1 MEKHEQC
8 QRCGRKLKTEKS
20 QELGFGSV
28 CFAKDQAEK
37 SVQKRV
43 KAELDEP
50 ELEDAPAP
58 NWGHFEDECRW
69 DSDRIEATKSILF
82 QEFIGRR

>member
-1 MEKHEQC
+1 MIGVDK
-8 QRCGRKLKTEKS
+8 KLEP
-20 QELGFGSV
+20 FCYV
-28 CFAKDQAEK
+28 
-37 SVQKRV
+37 
-43 KAELDEP
+43 DEP

-58 NWGHFEDECRW
+58 DWGHFEDECRW